1 MYYLE
6 QVSKILSQRQSG
18 LLTEYEMLQA
28 ISKIADSAI
37 DDLEALPYAHVQL
50 GINEGIAR

>member
-18 LLTEYEMLQA
+18 LLTEYEMWQA
-28 ISKIADSAI
+28 IGKIADSAI